1 MDLTASIQKIAQL
14 RADLAEHE
22 AASKAHADTIRSE
35 IAGISRSVALD
46 GAMLDQAKI
55 EAARKVMYV
64 RGSYERAGEDRASV
78 IQDAVAFFATGP
90 KPYKDLRQGY
100 FGTKNYDR
108 WSGQRSDHPYWA
120 GPSHGTICF
129 AVGLVDAARDREA
142 FTSDEVEACLYLLT
156 RIDAVQKAEAQAR
169 AA

>member
-1 MDLTASIQKIAQL
+1 MNLTESVQKIAQL
-14 RADLAEHE
+14 RTDLSEHE
-22 AASKAHADTIRSE
+22 SAAKIRSEAIRAE
-35 IAGISRSVALD
+35 IAGISRSLALD

-55 EAARKVMYV
+55 EAARKLLYV
-64 RGSYERAGEDRASV
+64 RGSYEQAGEDRASV

-120 GPSHGTICF
+120 GPSHGSICF
-129 AVGLVDAARDREA
+129 AVGLTDAARKRDD
-142 FTSDEVEACLYLLT
+142 FTADEVESCLYLLT
-156 RIDAVQKAEAQAR
+156 RIEAVQKAEAQAR